1 MRWLKNGLILL
12 FPLALTLLLIGW
24 MIPMLD
30 LTFRPLLS
38 LFFNNKDMSTTFV
51 ISMGLGV
58 MLVLALLIQ
67 APLISFF
74 YRVAEGLIQRIPFV
88 GPIYKSLLDATQ
100 LVSGKGGAAQGK
112 AVMIKKDGLTLIGLM
127 TQESLQGRLA
137 AIQSEE
143 EEPLVAVYLPLSY
156 QVGGY
161 TVFIPKSQVK
171 ELDWTPTQVMQIC
184 LSGAVIKPK

>member
-74 YRVAEGLIQRIPFV
+74 YRVAEGLIQRIP
-88 GPIYKSLLDATQ
+88 
-100 LVSGKGGAAQGK
+100 
-112 AVMIKKDGLTLIGLM
+112 
-127 TQESLQGRLA
+127 
-137 AIQSEE
+137 
-143 EEPLVAVYLPLSY
+143 
-156 QVGGY
+156 
-161 TVFIPKSQVK
+161 
-171 ELDWTPTQVMQIC
+171 
-184 LSGAVIKPK
+184 